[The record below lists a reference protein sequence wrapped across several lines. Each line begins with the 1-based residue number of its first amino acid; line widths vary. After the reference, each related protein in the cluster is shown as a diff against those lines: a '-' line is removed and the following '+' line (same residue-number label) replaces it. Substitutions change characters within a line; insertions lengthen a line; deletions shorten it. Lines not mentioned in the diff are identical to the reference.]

1 MLFLKFIL
9 AMLPIIWLII
19 ALAGLKMPG
28 YRACPIALVVGIIA
42 SMIIWK
48 LSPVNM
54 ATACVEGILN
64 ALWPICLVIVAAMF
78 TYNLTLETKAMD
90 KIKQML
96 TMVSNDKR
104 ILVLIIAWGFGGF
117 MEGMAGFGTAV
128 AIPASMLVALGFE
141 PIFSAVVCLVANAAP
156 TAFGSVGVPTTT
168 LSSVAGVD
176 AATLA
181 SSTGLQLA
189 LFMFIT
195 PFVMVAMSGKGLK
208 GLKGMI
214 PTTLISSLCF
224 VGPFYLASHFLGAEL
239 PDILGSICCMVGTIV
254 ASRIFNR
261 NPPEEFCISAEK
273 SEKTKSS
280 IALGEAVRA
289 WMPFLLI
296 FVLLMVTSSLIPPI
310 HDFLAQFK
318 STAHIYA
325 GDETSMLS
333 FSWINTPGVL
343 IFIAAIIGGMVQGAS
358 ASTMWKVF
366 KSTMVSMSKTILTIC
381 SVLALAK
388 VMSHSGMISDIA
400 KFFVAVTG
408 HYYPL
413 VAPLIGALG
422 AFVTGSGTSTSVLFG
437 GLQAETAAALGINA
451 SWLASAN
458 TVGACIGKMICPQS
472 IAIGVG
478 AINQPNSDSQILKK
492 SIKYCAAY
500 VVLAGVLCFAG
511 SLML

>member
-19 ALAGLKMPG
+19 ALAVLKMPG
-28 YRACPIALVVGIIA
+28 YRACPIALIVGIIA
-42 SMIIWK
+42 SMMIWK
-48 LSPVNM
+48 FSAINM

-104 ILVLIIAWGFGGF
+104 VLVLIIAWGFGGF

-168 LSSVAGVD
+168 LGSVTGVD
-176 AATLA
+176 VPTLA
-181 SSTGLQLA
+181 SATGLQLS

-195 PFVMVAMSGKGLK
+195 PFVMVAMCGKGFK

-224 VGPFYLASHFLGAEL
+224 VVPFYLASHFLGAEL
-239 PDILGSICCMVGTIV
+239 PDILGSICCMVGTVI

-261 NPPEEFCISAEK
+261 NPPAEFCISAEK
-273 SEKTKSS
+273 SESSKS
-280 IALGEAVRA
+280 IALGEAIRA

-318 STAHIYA
+318 STVHVYA
-325 GDETSMLS
+325 GDDTSTLS
-333 FSWINTPGVL
+333 FSWVNTPGIL
-343 IFIAAIIGGMVQGAS
+343 IFIAAIIGGLVQGAS
-358 ASTMWKVF
+358 FSTMWKVF
-366 KSTMVSMSKTILTIC
+366 KKTMVSMAKTILTIC

-400 KFFVAVTG
+400 KFFVAATG
-408 HYYPL
+408 HYYPF

-422 AFVTGSGTSTSVLFG
+422 AFVTGSGTSTTVLFG
-437 GLQAETAAALGINA
+437 GLQAETASALGINA
-451 SWLASAN
+451 AWLASAN

-478 AINQPNSDSQILKK
+478 AINQPNSDSQILKI
-492 SIKYCAAY
+492 SIKYCVAY
-500 VVLAGVLCFAG
+500 VILAGIVCFAG
-511 SLML
+511 SLIL

>member
-19 ALAGLKMPG
+19 ALAVLKMPG
-28 YRACPIALVVGIIA
+28 YRACPIALVVGIVA

-48 LSPVNM
+48 FSAVNM

-104 ILVLIIAWGFGGF
+104 VLVLIIAWGFGGF

-128 AIPASMLVALGFE
+128 AIPASMLVALGFN

-168 LSSVAGVD
+168 LGSVTGLDVQ
-176 AATLA
+176 TLA

-195 PFVMVAMSGKGLK
+195 PFVMVAMCGKGVKSL
-208 GLKGMI
+208 GSII
-214 PTTLISSLCF
+214 PTTLIFSLCF
-224 VGPFYLASHFLGAEL
+224 VVPFYLASQFLGAEL
-239 PDILGSICCMVGTIV
+239 PDILGSICCMIGTAI

-261 NPPEEFCISAEK
+261 NPPAEFCISSEK
-273 SEKTKSS
+273 SEAHKSIS
-280 IALGEAVRA
+280 LGEAVRA

-296 FVLLMVTSSLIPPI
+296 FILLMVTSSLVPPI

-318 STAHIYA
+318 STVHVYA
-325 GDETSMLS
+325 GDDTSTLS
-333 FSWINTPGVL
+333 FSWINTPGIL
-343 IFIAAIIGGMVQGAS
+343 IFIAAIIGGIDQGAS
-358 ASTMWKVF
+358 VSTMWKIF
-366 KSTMVSMSKTILTIC
+366 KKTMVSMSKTILTIC

-400 KFFVAVTG
+400 TFFVATTG

-413 VAPLIGALG
+413 VAPLIGTLG
-422 AFVTGSGTSTSVLFG
+422 GFVTGSGTSTTVLFG
-437 GLQAETAAALGINA
+437 GLQAETASTLGINA
-451 SWLASAN
+451 AWLASSN

-472 IAIGVG
+472 IAISVG
-478 AINQPNSDSQILKK
+478 AINQPNSDSQILKQ
-492 SIKYCAAY
+492 SIKYCVAY
-500 VVLAGVLCFAG
+500 VVLAGIICFAG
-511 SLML
+511 SLIL